1 MRMEHTVGQIRLDGD
16 GADTHTHTFDGTC
29 ANGWMDVVACAMEC
43 AKHVQ
48 CHIVRDWFG
57 RNHAVFMH
65 CLNRSI
71 VSSSAKGMRGRN
83 GRGRL
88 HIILPVHHFQSDAI
102 DAFRIIYQH
111 ARDTTHGIHWRTDMA
126 ASPCRHIHATG
137 LMMTLHQAAPIT
149 WTMTNHVVKRASVH
163 PIYSDQAR
171 ALLPN
176 NSHEWSRSVRNVAV
190 VYCMLASW
198 HTVQIHATA

>member
-1 MRMEHTVGQIRLDGD
+1 M
-16 GADTHTHTFDGTC
+16 
-29 ANGWMDVVACAMEC
+29 
-43 AKHVQ
+43 
-48 CHIVRDWFG
+48 
-57 RNHAVFMH
+57 FMH

-71 VSSSAKGMRGRN
+71 VCPSAKGMRGRN

-88 HIILPVHHFQSDAI
+88 QIILPVHHFQSDAI

-171 ALLPN
+171 IASKQLSRMAEECAQRCSGLLHACFVAHSANPCDCIVCALVD
-176 NSHEWSRSVRNVAV
+176 HHVWWSVHGSA
-190 VYCMLASW
+190 CE
-198 HTVQIHATA
+198 HIHSRG